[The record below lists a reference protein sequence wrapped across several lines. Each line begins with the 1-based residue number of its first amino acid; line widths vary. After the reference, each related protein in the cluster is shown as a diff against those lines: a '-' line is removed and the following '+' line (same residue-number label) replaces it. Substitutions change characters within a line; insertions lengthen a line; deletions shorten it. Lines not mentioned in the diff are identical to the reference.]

1 MSVSRRSVLLGAALG
16 AAAAVGASFGLL
28 AGRHS
33 RARRRLPVRE
43 PRSYDFS
50 QGWLFGGRY
59 VEGAEQPGFDD
70 GGFERVTLPHTVTGL
85 SWDNWDPAS
94 WEGVWVYRKH
104 VAGAGVA
111 AGRVLVAFDGVM
123 TNAIVVLNGWTAG
136 THAGGY
142 LPWTA
147 ELTSYLTEGD
157 NVLAVIVDAR
167 WLDVPPDAEPAGPSS
182 MDYLQPGGIYRDVTL
197 HIVPEIYLEDVFVRP
212 QNVLSSGRDI
222 KIQAT
227 VNAAVA
233 PDGNTVAITATL
245 LDGTR
250 VLAAARTTAE
260 ITGTGTSTVGLTIG
274 QIGAVT
280 YWSPENPKL
289 YTVQTTL
296 SYGRAGGHSSA
307 HTVTTTIG
315 FREAVFTEDGFYLNG
330 GRYQI
335 FGLNRHQMFP
345 YLGMAAP
352 PRLQRRDAQILKNEL
367 NCNMVRCSHYPQSPH
382 FLDACDELGIMVWEE
397 PPGWGHMGDA
407 AFQAGV
413 LDNVRDMVVRDRNRP
428 SVVIWGTRLNETGNY
443 PALYAQARQ
452 IAYACDGSRQTTG
465 AVAFHTTAGWAEDV
479 FSYDDYH
486 LAGGEPDLLPP
497 VPGVPYLISEAVGAL
512 NPTYRWSDPPSVL
525 ADQAFAHALAHDQ
538 AQSDPRYSGVL
549 AWAGFDYYSA
559 TRNRK
564 NWNTLRTP
572 GVIDTFRV
580 PKPGAAIYQSQAD
593 PVTRAVIVPVFFWDS
608 RSAPAGPGPGS
619 MFATNCD
626 RLEIFAGGIHL
637 ATATSDRQRFGHL
650 AHPPAF
656 ADLTVPGRPLP
667 DLRVDGYTGTRLAAV
682 LLMSA
687 DTGRDRLQLTAEDTT
702 IIADGSDATRITFR
716 ATDAYGNHRPNMTG
730 QVTLTLTGPATLIG
744 QNPFAFGSY
753 GGVGGAFIRSIPT
766 KTGQVTVTA
775 QHATLGS
782 ASVRVTVATARPER
796 ISLTDSPRPFV
807 SSPSR
812 QWHRAPNLQPPG
824 SAGVTSPVL

>member
-1 MSVSRRSVLLGAALG
+1 VSVSRRSVLLGGALG
-16 AAAAVGASFGLL
+16 AAAAAVGASLGLL

-33 RARRRLPVRE
+33 RAGRRRPVRE
-43 PRSYDFS
+43 ARSYDFS

-70 GGFERVTLPHTVTGL
+70 GGFEQVTLPHTVTSL

-94 WEGVWVYRKH
+94 WAGVWIYRKH

-111 AGRVLVAFDGVM
+111 GGRVLVAFDGVM
-123 TNAIVVLNGWTAG
+123 TNATVVLNGWTAG

-142 LPWTA
+142 LPWTT
-147 ELTSYLTEGD
+147 ELTRYVTEGD

-182 MDYLQPGGIYRDVTL
+182 IDYLQPGGIYRDVTL
-197 HIVPEIYLEDVFVRP
+197 HVVPEIYLEDVFVRP
-212 QNVLSSGRDI
+212 QNVLSSGRNV
-222 KIQAT
+222 KVQAT
-227 VNAAVA
+227 VNAAVV
-233 PDGNTVAITATL
+233 PEGNTATITAAL
-245 LDGTR
+245 LQGTR
-250 VLAAARTTAE
+250 VLAAARTTSQ
-260 ITGTGTSTVGLTIG
+260 ITGTGTSTVSLTIG
-274 QIGAVT
+274 QIGPVT
-280 YWSPENPKL
+280 YWSPENPQL

-296 SYGRAGGHSSA
+296 SYARAGGQSSE

-315 FREAVFTEDGFYLNG
+315 FREAIFTEDGFYLNG
-330 GRYQI
+330 GRYEI

-345 YLGMAAP
+345 WLGMAGPA
-352 PRLQRRDAQILKNEL
+352 RLQRRDAQILKNEL

-397 PPGWGHMGDA
+397 APGWGHMGDA
-407 AFQAGV
+407 AFQARV
-413 LDNVRDMVVRDRNRP
+413 LGDVRDMVVRDRNRS
-428 SVVIWGTRLNETGNY
+428 SVVVWGTRLNETANY

-452 IAYACDGSRQTTG
+452 IAYAYDGSRQTTG
-465 AVAFHTTAGWAEDV
+465 AVVFHTTAGWAEDV

-486 LAGGEPDLLPP
+486 LAGGEPELLPP
-497 VPGVPYLISEAVGAL
+497 IPGVPYLISESVGAL
-512 NPTYRWSDPPSVL
+512 NPTYRWFDPPSVL
-525 ADQAFAHALAHDQ
+525 ANQAFAHALAHDQ
-538 AQSDPRYSGVL
+538 AQSDIRYAGLL

-572 GVIDTFRV
+572 GVVDTFRV

-593 PVTRAVIVPVFFWDS
+593 PATKAVIVPVFFWDAS
-608 RSAPAGPGPGS
+608 FAPAGPGPDS

-626 RLEIFAGGIHL
+626 RLEIFAGGRHL
-637 ATATSDRQRFGHL
+637 ATATPDRRRFGHL

-656 ADLTVPGRPLP
+656 ADLTMPGRTLP
-667 DLRVDGYTGTRLAAV
+667 DLRVDGYAGTRLAAV

-687 DTGRDRLQLTAEDTT
+687 DTSRDQLQLTADDTT
-702 IIADGSDATRITFR
+702 ITADGSDATRITFR
-716 ATDAYGNHRPNMTG
+716 ATDVYGNHRPNMTG
-730 QVTLTLTGPATLIG
+730 LVTLTLTGPTALIG

-753 GGVGGAFIRSIPT
+753 GGVGGAFIRSIPG

-782 ASVRVTVATARPER
+782 ASVRVTVTTARPGKY
-796 ISLTDSPRPFV
+796 L
-807 SSPSR
+807 
-812 QWHRAPNLQPPG
+812 
-824 SAGVTSPVL
+824 

>member
-1 MSVSRRSVLLGAALG
+1 VSVSRRSVLLGGALG
-16 AAAAVGASFGLL
+16 AAAAAVGASLGLL
-28 AGRHS
+28 AGRRS
-33 RARRRLPVRE
+33 RAGRRRPVRE
-43 PRSYDFS
+43 GRSYDFS

-59 VEGAEQPGFDD
+59 VAGAEQPGFDD
-70 GGFERVTLPHTVTGL
+70 GGFETITLPHTVTSL
-85 SWDNWDPAS
+85 SWDNWEYAS
-94 WEGVWVYRKH
+94 WEDVWIYRKH
-104 VAGAGVA
+104 FAGAAVAG
-111 AGRVLVAFDGVM
+111 GRVLVAFEGVM
-123 TNAIVVLNGWTAG
+123 TNAVVVLNGWPAG

-142 LPWTA
+142 LPWTT
-147 ELTSYLTEGD
+147 ELTGYLTEGD

-167 WLDVPPDAEPAGPSS
+167 WLDVPPDVEPSGPSS
-182 MDYLQPGGIYRDVTL
+182 MDYLQPGGIYRGVRL
-197 HIVPEIYLEDVFVRP
+197 QVVPGIYLEDVFARP
-212 QNVLSSGRDI
+212 RNVLSSGRDI
-222 KIQAT
+222 KVQAT
-227 VNAAVA
+227 VNAAVV
-233 PDGNTVAITATL
+233 PEGNTVTITAAL

-260 ITGTGTSTVGLTIG
+260 ITGSGTSTVSLTIG
-274 QIGAVT
+274 QIGPVT

-289 YTVQTTL
+289 YTVTTTL
-296 SYGRAGGHSSA
+296 RYGRPGGRSGA
-307 HTVTTTIG
+307 HTVTTAIG
-315 FREAVFTEDGFYLNG
+315 FREAVFTEGGFYLNG
-330 GRYQI
+330 DRYEI

-352 PRLQRRDAQILKNEL
+352 ARLQRRDAQILKNEL

-407 AFQAGV
+407 AFRARV

-428 SVVIWGTRLNETGNY
+428 SVIVWGTRLNETGNF
-443 PALYAQARQ
+443 PGLYAQARQ

-465 AVAFHTTAGWAEDV
+465 AVVFHTTAGWAEDV

-486 LAGGEPDLLPP
+486 LARGEPDLLPP
-497 VPGVPYLISEAVGAL
+497 VPGVPYLISESVGAL
-512 NPTYRWSDPPSVL
+512 DPTYRWLDPPSVL
-525 ADQAFAHALAHDQ
+525 ANQAFAHALAHDQ
-538 AQSDPRYSGVL
+538 AQSDIRYSGVL

-559 TRNRK
+559 TTRNPR

-593 PVTRAVIVPVFFWDS
+593 PATRPVIVPVFFWDA

-626 RLEIFAGGIHL
+626 RLEIFAGGTHL
-637 ATATSDRQRFGHL
+637 ATATPDRRRFGHL

-656 ADLTVPGRPLP
+656 ADLTVPGRTLP

-687 DTGRDRLQLTAEDTT
+687 DTSQDRLQLTADDTT
-702 IIADGSDATRITFR
+702 ITADGSDATRVTFR
-716 ATDAYGNHRPNMTG
+716 ATDAYGNHRPDVTG
-730 QVTLTLTGPATLIG
+730 EVTLTLTGPAALIG

-753 GGVGGAFIRSIPT
+753 GGIGGAFIRSIPG
-766 KTGQVTVTA
+766 KTGQVTITA

-782 ASVRVTVATARPER
+782 ASVRVTVATARPGR
-796 ISLTDSPRPFV
+796 YL
-807 SSPSR
+807 
-812 QWHRAPNLQPPG
+812 
-824 SAGVTSPVL
+824 